1 VSSVGLAQQGWSRC
15 WQRFSWCDWK
25 PQHRSR
31 NKAASLSSSPFV
43 PFTRVTNSYSKT
55 GRLVL
60 LTDLGRLEMGKSRDS
75 DWPAVFFLLSL
86 VGALLTA
93 FTPSPAKGQQPP
105 LREGCRAVS
114 KLEYDTA
121 KREYI
126 LISKGGRYVQTG
138 HFWRRN
144 YWWCHV

>member
-1 VSSVGLAQQGWSRC
+1 MRRFPMEAAARLQQ
-15 WQRFSWCDWK
+15 QT
-25 PQHRSR
+25 
-31 NKAASLSSSPFV
+31 ASLSSSPFI
-43 PFTRVTNSYSKT
+43 PFTPNNQFLFKDRTA
-55 GRLVL
+55 RPA
-60 LTDLGRLEMGKSRDS
+60 DRPGRLEMGKSPNS
-75 DWPAVFFLLSL
+75 DWPAVFFLVLL

-93 FTPSPAKGQQPP
+93 FIPSSVRAQQPP

-138 HFWRRN
+138 HFWRRH

>member
-1 VSSVGLAQQGWSRC
+1 MGNSR
-15 WQRFSWCDWK
+15 K
-25 PQHRSR
+25 
-31 NKAASLSSSPFV
+31 
-43 PFTRVTNSYSKT
+43 
-55 GRLVL
+55 
-60 LTDLGRLEMGKSRDS
+60 S
-75 DWPAVFFLLSL
+75 DWPVLFFGLLL

-93 FTPSPAKGQQPP
+93 FTPSSVKAQQPP
-105 LREGCRAVS
+105 LREGYRAVS

-138 HFWRRN
+138 HFWRRH

>member
-1 VSSVGLAQQGWSRC
+1 MLAEIVMVRLE
-15 WQRFSWCDWK
+15 
-25 PQHRSR
+25 
-31 NKAASLSSSPFV
+31 AAARLQEQTTSLSSGVRSSRSPAAIS
-43 PFTRVTNSYSKT
+43 SYLKT

-60 LTDLGRLEMGKSRDS
+60 PTAIGRLEMGKSRKS
-75 DWPAVFFLLSL
+75 DWPALFFLFLL

-93 FTPSPAKGQQPP
+93 FTPSSVKAQQPP

-138 HFWRRN
+138 HFWRRH

>member
-1 VSSVGLAQQGWSRC
+1 MLAEIFMVRLEAAARLQQE
-15 WQRFSWCDWK
+15 
-25 PQHRSR
+25 P
-31 NKAASLSSSPFV
+31 ASLSSSSFV
-43 PFTRVTNSYSKT
+43 PFTANKHFLFKDRGAGPV
-55 GRLVL
+55 
-60 LTDLGRLEMGKSRDS
+60 DPGRLEMGKSRNS
-75 DWPAVFFLLSL
+75 DWPAVFFLLLL

>member
-1 VSSVGLAQQGWSRC
+1 
-15 WQRFSWCDWK
+15 
-25 PQHRSR
+25 
-31 NKAASLSSSPFV
+31 
-43 PFTRVTNSYSKT
+43 
-55 GRLVL
+55 
-60 LTDLGRLEMGKSRDS
+60 MGKSHKS
-75 DWPAVFFLLSL
+75 DWPVLFFGLLL

-93 FTPSPAKGQQPP
+93 FIPSPVRAQQPP

-138 HFWRRN
+138 HFWRRH

>member
-1 VSSVGLAQQGWSRC
+1 MLAEIFMVRLEAAA
-15 WQRFSWCDWK
+15 RL
-25 PQHRSR
+25 PQEP
-31 NKAASLSSSPFV
+31 ASLSSSSFV
-43 PFTRVTNSYSKT
+43 PFTANNHFLFKDRTA
-55 GRLVL
+55 GP
-60 LTDLGRLEMGKSRDS
+60 LTDLGRLEMGKSRNS
-75 DWPAVFFLLSL
+75 DWPAVFFLLLL

-138 HFWRRN
+138 HFWRRH
-144 YWWCHV
+144 YWWCTSSGGGG

>member
-1 VSSVGLAQQGWSRC
+1 
-15 WQRFSWCDWK
+15 
-25 PQHRSR
+25 
-31 NKAASLSSSPFV
+31 
-43 PFTRVTNSYSKT
+43 
-55 GRLVL
+55 
-60 LTDLGRLEMGKSRDS
+60 MGKSRNS
-75 DWPAVFFLLSL
+75 DWPAVFFLLLL

-138 HFWRRN
+138 HFCSELLVVPRLPVDAANGPVADRGPFCLGCSLPALDAARRWL
-144 YWWCHV
+144 YLVLVYLRLGDAES

>member
-1 VSSVGLAQQGWSRC
+1 
-15 WQRFSWCDWK
+15 
-25 PQHRSR
+25 
-31 NKAASLSSSPFV
+31 
-43 PFTRVTNSYSKT
+43 
-55 GRLVL
+55 
-60 LTDLGRLEMGKSRDS
+60 MGKSRNS
-75 DWPAVFFLLSL
+75 DWPAVFFFLLL

-93 FTPSPAKGQQPP
+93 FTPSSVKAEQPP
-105 LREGCRAVS
+105 LKEGCRAVS

-138 HFWRRN
+138 HFWRRY

>member
-1 VSSVGLAQQGWSRC
+1 
-15 WQRFSWCDWK
+15 
-25 PQHRSR
+25 
-31 NKAASLSSSPFV
+31 
-43 PFTRVTNSYSKT
+43 
-55 GRLVL
+55 
-60 LTDLGRLEMGKSRDS
+60 MGKSRNS
-75 DWPAVFFLLSL
+75 DWPAIFFLLL
-86 VGALLTA
+86 LAGALLTA